1 MVQSDGGVIAPQVP
15 TQAPDIPIPPD
26 FPVVVQGFGGPE
38 WWQTLPPPVFVMVIF
53 AIIAGSVIVLGP
65 LVRAISRR
73 IEGRTEDVELRREI
87 EELRMRVREIEGE
100 QARFAELEERIDFAE
115 RLLAQGRSEAARLQG
130 GGA

>member
-1 MVQSDGGVIAPQVP
+1 
-15 TQAPDIPIPPD
+15 
-26 FPVVVQGFGGPE
+26 
-38 WWQTLPPPVFVMVIF
+38 MVIF
-53 AIIAGSVIVLGP
+53 AIIAGSVIVLWP

-100 QARFAELEERIDFAE
+100 QTRFAELEERLDFAE

>member
-1 MVQSDGGVIAPQVP
+1 MTQQPSTAPEPPFPQIEIPEPVI
-15 TQAPDIPIPPD
+15 
-26 FPVVVQGFGGPE
+26 VQGFGGPE

-53 AIIAGSVIVLGP
+53 AIIAGSVIVLWP

>member
-1 MVQSDGGVIAPQVP
+1 VIQTGQEPTAPLP
-15 TQAPDIPIPPD
+15 PAFEIPD
-26 FPVVVQGFGGPE
+26 PVIVQGFGGPE
-38 WWQTLPPPVFVMVIF
+38 WWQALPPPVFVMVIF
-53 AIIAGSVIVLGP
+53 AIIAGSVIVLWP

-100 QARFAELEERIDFAE
+100 QTRFAELEERLDFAE